1 MAKTR
6 PPIALIAVLL
16 LAFAALAAPMAARAG
31 AFFSNIEDLPVM
43 PGLAEL
49 PGSAVAFDK
58 PEGRIAEVAASGRV
72 SPDEVLAFYLRT
84 LPQLGWRAAGPR
96 RFAREDERLMLDF
109 ARKGAQLT
117 VRFSLS
123 PG

>member
-6 PPIALIAVLL
+6 PTAL
-16 LAFAALAAPMAARAG
+16 FAALLVVCAALFGPGTARADG
-31 AFFSNIEDLPVM
+31 FFSNIEDLPVM

-58 PEGRIAEVAASGRV
+58 PEGRIAEVGAAGDVTR
-72 SPDEVLAFYLRT
+72 DAVLAFYGRA
-84 LPQLGWRAAGPR
+84 LPQLGWREIAPGR
-96 RFAREDERLMLDF
+96 YAREGERLALDF
-109 ARKGAQLT
+109 ARRGGRLT
-117 VRFSLS
+117 VRFALS